1 MKISKVLKL
10 KKYLTRNIISVI
22 GYFCLALTIIF
33 GLIYFLASSGLNIR
47 EDISE
52 YFQEYI
58 SKYIIKPY
66 IEFAKFHLFMV
77 CVIAVVSR
85 FEFKHY
91 NELGEDG
98 LRLFINHEK
107 LYSGAFITG
116 VMFNLLPLTVLLIMF
131 MSWLF
136 GLLK

>member
-1 MKISKVLKL
+1 
-10 KKYLTRNIISVI
+10 
-22 GYFCLALTIIF
+22 
-33 GLIYFLASSGLNIR
+33 
-47 EDISE
+47 
-52 YFQEYI
+52 
-58 SKYIIKPY
+58 
-66 IEFAKFHLFMV
+66 MV

>member
-10 KKYLTRNIISVI
+10 KKYITWNIISVI
-22 GYFCLALTIIF
+22 GYFCLALTVMF
-33 GLIYFLASSGLNIR
+33 GLMYFLASSGLNIR

-58 SKYIIKPY
+58 SKFIVKPY
-66 IEFAKFHLFMV
+66 IEFAKYHLFMV
-77 CVIAVVSR
+77 GVIAIVSR

-91 NELGEDG
+91 NERGEEG
-98 LRLFINHEK
+98 LRLFMNHEK

-131 MSWLF
+131 ISWLI